1 MLLLAGFGYS
11 QQGPRAFSEARSLP
25 DLIMPVSFAFSK
37 DASQYSISV
46 SGKGSRT
53 GGESR
58 RAFDLQLQKDERLAR
73 TLYFAQYQSD
83 LVLVCEVTDGDN
95 GSGFIA
101 RLDGST
107 LRMKW
112 KQGFAAFNVG
122 QGLLDGDYAY
132 ITGIGFIA
140 KVNLQ
145 SGAFMW
151 GHQNLYRPGSGEF
164 NSFDLPEVSGNVV
177 IFRESLDYLPKK
189 KAVIRVERES
199 GKIMSIGT

>member
-1 MLLLAGFGYS
+1 M
-11 QQGPRAFSEARSLP
+11 
-25 DLIMPVSFAFSK
+25 
-37 DASQYSISV
+37 
-46 SGKGSRT
+46 
-53 GGESR
+53 
-58 RAFDLQLQKDERLAR
+58 AR
-73 TLYFAQYQSD
+73 TLYFAEYQSD
-83 LVLVCEVTDGDN
+83 LILVCELTDGDH

-112 KQGFAAFNVG
+112 KQVFAAFNVG

-151 GHQNLYRPGSGEF
+151 RHQNLYRPSSGEF
-164 NSFDLPEVSGNVV
+164 NSFDLPEVSENVV
-177 IFRESLDYLPKK
+177 IFRRAQIFPK
-189 KAVIRVERES
+189 RS
-199 GKIMSIGT
+199 PY